1 MMKPTI
7 LIVDDDEAVRNLLT
21 EALAQEYDIVLAGD
35 GFQGLSEIMMGEQS
49 VDLVITDLKMPGL
62 NGIEFAK
69 SLPEGI
75 PFIVMSGFLHLLKF
89 REALKELH
97 PAAVFEKPFR
107 MHALREAVRRALER

>member
-1 MMKPTI
+1 MKPTI
-7 LIVDDDEAVRNLLT
+7 LIVDDDEKIRDFLT
-21 EALAQEYDIVLAGD
+21 EALGEEYSIVPAGE
-35 GFQGLSEIMMGEQS
+35 GHEGLSEVMVGDQNI
-49 VDLVITDLKMPGL
+49 DLVITDLKMPGL

-107 MHALREAVRRALER
+107 MHALREAVRRALGR